1 MRRVGS
7 GQEEWPAPQDPPRVR
22 GLLLVGAPTQAGGA
36 WAVRWHGDRP
46 ALLWEAEDAP
56 DDVLVRIPGLD
67 ENFAGLGKSGEELL
81 SPVLVEISDTNDAVG
96 GEEREEPTS
105 GSFT

>member
-1 MRRVGS
+1 MPSRFGS
-7 GQEEWPAPQDPPRVR
+7 VS
-22 GLLLVGAPTQAGGA
+22 

-56 DDVLVRIPGLD
+56 DDVLVRSPGLD

-81 SPVLVEISDTNDAVG
+81 SPVLVEISDTNNAVG